1 MSTNKGKDLKS
12 PNDVFQLEQDA
23 MAKLNTFNQA
33 YANYMRCGST
43 GNTNQSYIDQ
53 SSCTET
59 DKSVYK
65 TNVDAAYSD
74 LSGAL
79 IALNDA
85 LNKMGA
91 NGGKTPENYD
101 ATYNSM
107 LSTYN
112 DLVKTRQTIDDELA
126 ELYGTTDGVNSY
138 YNKMYMSTM
147 YSKILWTILATSL
160 LYYVIM
166 KLRKK

>member
-1 MSTNKGKDLKS
+1 MTEMGKDLTS
-12 PNDVFQLEQDA
+12 PTDVFTLEQIA
-23 MAKLNTFNQA
+23 MTKLNTFNQA
-33 YANYMRCGST
+33 YANYLRCGD
-43 GNTNQSYIDQ
+43 TNNQNQNYIDK
-53 SSCTET
+53 SACKET

-65 TNVDAAYSD
+65 TTVDSAYED

-79 IALNDA
+79 ISLDDA
-85 LNKMGA
+85 LNKMGKRE
-91 NGGKTPENYD
+91 GKTPEQYD
-101 ATYNSM
+101 ASYNSM

-112 DLVKTRQTIDDELA
+112 DLVKTRQEIDEELA
-126 ELYGTTDGVNSY
+126 ELYNTTDGVNSF

-147 YSKILWTILATSL
+147 YSKILLTILATSL